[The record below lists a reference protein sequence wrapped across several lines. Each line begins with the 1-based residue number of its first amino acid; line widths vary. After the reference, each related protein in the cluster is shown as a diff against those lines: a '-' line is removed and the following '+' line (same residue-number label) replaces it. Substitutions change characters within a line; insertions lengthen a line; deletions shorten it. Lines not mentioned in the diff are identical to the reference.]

1 MNSNRFLT
9 AVFATASLLA
19 VATAGAQSFLPSG
32 PGNMVDTRYGGHLFF
47 GDSLTDNGNLFLATG
62 GTQPPSPP
70 YNQRFT
76 NELVFA
82 EYLVPG
88 LQRIL
93 ALPPTGSPNID
104 FAFGGATAAPA
115 ANPPGFAQQIG
126 LFSTLGQPIASNQ
139 LVSVFF
145 GANDFFN
152 AVALPPNQNPSAITA
167 LANASVTNVVSGVQ
181 TLIANGGRNF
191 IVFYLPDLSATPA
204 FNTSPAKPLANLYTT
219 TFNTGLS
226 AALSTALRSA
236 PAGTHITIVNA
247 QAFLNRIIQTPG
259 TFGLTNV
266 TTGFLPGGGVGNV
279 NQFLFFDTVH
289 PTSTVQQLE
298 AMFVNEVLNPQ
309 WPLASAAALN
319 RGSLGALNLVA
330 DNTITRL
337 DTIRANSIRQ
347 LQTASQVVTDPKS
360 GAKSTVATPGER
372 KNTFDLYA
380 GYNYLDSSARGDGS
394 SYGTSFHTNM
404 GTVGADF
411 TLGCGFTAGLSGN
424 FSSTSGAIANGGN
437 YDMDTN
443 IVQAYFMW
451 RRPAS
456 FFIDGS
462 IGGGSVDF
470 NKINRPTNVPGI
482 VATGNTSGSLVDGHV
497 RVGYEFLVAPGF
509 VIGPAVGYR
518 YVQSQLNGFSESNG
532 GGMDF
537 AYNRQTTT
545 ANLGTFG
552 LFGNYQ
558 GKMGHMDMSLRLNA
572 VYLYDFGNS
581 GQTISGKLA
590 NNISPTTFISTYT
603 GLGDL
608 VNLGVGGT
616 AMLTRRVALN
626 LDYVG
631 GIPRE
636 GTYSNRFQASIG
648 FKF

>member
-1 MNSNRFLT
+1 MNLNRFRT
-9 AVFATASLLA
+9 ALCAAASLLSVAA
-19 VATAGAQSFLPSG
+19 VSAQSQLPPH
-32 PGNMVDTRYGGHLFF
+32 PGTMIDTRYSGHLFF
-47 GDSLTDNGNLFLATG
+47 GDSLTDNGNLYAVTG

-76 NELVFA
+76 NQLVFA

-88 LQRIL
+88 LQRITQ
-93 ALPPTGSPNID
+93 PPTQFGNID

-126 LFSTLGQPIASNQ
+126 LYSGLGQTIATNQ

-152 AVALPPNQNPSAITA
+152 AVAIPANQNAAAITA
-167 LANASVTNVVSGVQ
+167 VANASVTNVVNGVQ
-181 TLIANGGRNF
+181 SLMAHGGRNF

-204 FNTSPAKPLANLYTT
+204 FSTSPARPLAQLYTS

-226 AALSTALRSA
+226 TALQTTLATA
-236 PAGTHITIVNA
+236 PAGSHITIVNA
-247 QAFLNRIIQTPG
+247 QAFLDRIIASPAA
-259 TFGLTNV
+259 FGLTNV
-266 TTGFLPGGGVGNV
+266 TSPYLTAPAGSNV
-279 NQFLFFDTVH
+279 ANYLFFDTVH

-319 RGSLGALNLVA
+319 RGSLAALNLVA

-337 DTIRANSIRQ
+337 DTIRANNI
-347 LQTASQVVTDPKS
+347 LQSVTSSQVVTDPKS

-380 GYNYLDSSARGDGS
+380 GYNYLDGSAEGDGS
-394 SYGTSFHTNM
+394 SLSTHYHTNM

-424 FSSTSGAIANGGN
+424 FSTTSGTIANGGS

-443 IVQAYFMW
+443 IVQGYFMW
-451 RRPAS
+451 RRPGS

-462 IGGGSVDF
+462 IGGGSVDV

-482 VATGNTSGSLVDGHV
+482 VATGNTAGSLVDGHV
-497 RVGYEFLVAPGF
+497 RVGYEFLVSPGF
-509 VIGPAVGYR
+509 VIGPAIGYR
-518 YVQSQLNGFSESNG
+518 YLQSQMNGYSESNG

-552 LFGNYQ
+552 LFANYQ
-558 GKMGHMDMSLRLNA
+558 GKFGHMDMSLRLNA
-572 VYLYDFGNS
+572 VYLYDFTPDH
-581 GQTISGKLA
+581 QTISGRLA
-590 NNISPTTFISTYT
+590 RNISPTTFIQTYAGMADT
-603 GLGDL
+603 FNVGI
-608 VNLGVGGT
+608 GGT
-616 AMLTRRVALN
+616 AMLTRRIGLN

-631 GIPRE
+631 GIPRD
-636 GTYSNRFQASIG
+636 GTYSNRFQASVG